1 LNKIVLV
8 LLALTVVSGV
18 GVLSWNNFVVE
29 LQPFQIF
36 NSFAEFD
43 DSQCAC
49 ANTDGE
55 ISPGNCNAFDGVP
68 YSDPNGM
75 CTSVADLS
83 EYGSPGKILSA
94 QGCGV
99 GFWKNG
105 QFRASFDLD
114 SSNIVWPEGYNPDY
128 YFNDIFQTTIGQPQ
142 GFVKVDEAGLS
153 ENEDSVN
160 TSEEDE
166 MQDTDVVLR
175 DQSEDEIVEEE
186 VEAAENEDSVNT
198 SEEDEVQDTDVVLRD
213 QLEDEIVEEE
223 VEAESI
229 SEQEIIQN
237 DESDRGPT
245 LLEALNARG
254 GDMNS
259 LLRHSVAA
267 LLNAAHPE
275 INYPYSVVQVL
286 ELTQISI
293 INENYQD
300 TIDKFEQYNE
310 NAEKPSMCLE

>member
-55 ISPGNCNAFDGVP
+55 ISQVNCNAFDGVP

-83 EYGSPGKILSA
+83 EYGSPGKILFA

-105 QFRASFDLD
+105 QFRESFDLD

-175 DQSEDEIVEEE
+175 DQS
-186 VEAAENEDSVNT
+186 
-198 SEEDEVQDTDVVLRD
+198 
-213 QLEDEIVEEE
+213 EDEIVEEE

-300 TIDKFEQYNE
+300 TIDKFERYNE

>member
-1 LNKIVLV
+1 MNKIVLV
-8 LLALTVVSGV
+8 LLALTAVSGV
-18 GVLSWNNFVVE
+18 GVLSWNNFVVD

-43 DSQCAC
+43 NPQCAC
-49 ANTDGE
+49 ANTEGE
-55 ISPGNCNAFDGVP
+55 FSQANCNGFDGAP
-68 YSDPNGM
+68 YSDPNDT
-75 CTSVADLS
+75 CTSVS
-83 EYGSPGKILSA
+83 SITEYGSPGKILSA

-99 GFWKNG
+99 GFWKNS
-105 QFRASFDLD
+105 QFRESFDLD

-175 DQSEDEIVEEE
+175 DQS
-186 VEAAENEDSVNT
+186 
-198 SEEDEVQDTDVVLRD
+198 
-213 QLEDEIVEEE
+213 EDEIVEEE